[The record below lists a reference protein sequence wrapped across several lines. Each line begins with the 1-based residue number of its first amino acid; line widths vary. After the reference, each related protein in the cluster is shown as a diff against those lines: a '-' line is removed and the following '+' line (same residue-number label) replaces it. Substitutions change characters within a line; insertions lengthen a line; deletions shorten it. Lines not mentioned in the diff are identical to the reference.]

1 MLILIVV
8 SVENK
13 MASWDNKVASW
24 DYKVTSR
31 DYKVT
36 SRDYK
41 DGMRKENN
49 VVIKN
54 ITDQPLGTK

>member
-1 MLILIVV
+1 MLIVV

-31 DYKVT
+31 DYK
-36 SRDYK
+36 

-54 ITDQPLGTK
+54 ITFQPLGTK